1 MAFVKGFD
9 INGINTIQTACIEL
23 QAPPNAATEGAVGL
37 LAIDMSSPTKD
48 VYKCVAVNGAI
59 YTWELLSS
67 GMSILNSSESGEGSA
82 TATFTYSDLRMTVSY
97 VVKVGD
103 LILDSKG
110 YLYRI
115 TKLNSTNCTAEYCN
129 VYLNRDGVGIT
140 SVEQEVISNAS
151 GTINRITIKLTNGNV
166 HSFDVKN
173 GQTAYELAVAKGYK
187 GTEEEW
193 LDNLG
198 YDSWLK
204 GMVVT
209 EEIYNS
215 LPDEEKNKPGF
226 MYVIK
231 DAEIQVDSADEAK
244 RLNPALVMDNVYYS
258 WYDEDMEKSLPDGLY
273 VISVR
278 YSMDVDVGIKY
289 LTTGLLRLHASTS
302 DTLQCNHYFSDINT
316 MYFCELQ
323 YWANKKW
330 GFKLKKMGR
339 GSDGS
344 NSLENRIYGYITLYR
359 IG

>member
-1 MAFVKGFD
+1 MAFVKGFN

-23 QAPPNAATEGAVGL
+23 QAPPSTATEGAVGL
-37 LAIDMSSPTKD
+37 LAIDMSSESKD

-67 GMSILNSSESGEGSA
+67 GMSILNSSESGNGAA
-82 TATFTYSDLRMTVSY
+82 TKSFTYNDLRKTINY

-115 TKLNSTNCTAEYCN
+115 TKLNNNNCDAEYCN

-140 SVEQEVISNAS
+140 SVEQKVISDAS
-151 GTINRITIKLTNGNV
+151 GTINRITLKLTDGNES
-166 HSFDVKN
+166 SFDVKN

-193 LDNLG
+193 LENLG
-198 YDSWLK
+198 YNSWLK

-231 DAEIQVDSADEAK
+231 DSEIHVDSADEAK
-244 RLNPALVMDNVYYS
+244 TLKPEKVVSSNTSNLSNGFSVTLTDGVYLIYARYHDGNYYCTTGIISLNWGDAYYS
-258 WYDEDMEKSLPDGLY
+258 KECQINQY
-273 VISVR
+273 VR
-278 YSMDVDVGIKY
+278 N
-289 LTTGLLRLHASTS
+289 S
-302 DTLQCNHYFSDINT
+302 DT
-316 MYFCELQ
+316 MYYCEITRKGTTNN
-323 YWANKKW
+323 YNISGKKRVRQIV
-330 GFKLKKMGR
+330 GDD
-339 GSDGS
+339 SV
-344 NSLENRIYGYITLYR
+344 ENADTYLIIYR